1 MRAET
6 VVMWMEV
13 AFDRVIEAL
22 HVEPAAITADESA
35 AKPQRYYGAYY

>member
-6 VVMWMEV
+6 VVSWFAS

-22 HVEPAAITADESA
+22 QIDPTAVTADERA
-35 AKPQRYYGAYY
+35 AKPQRYYGAFY